1 MHLQTV
7 ETYFNTEVTTDE
19 AGRGLWRVLMD
30 LPVQGTG
37 ADILALLIKHFDDE
51 TKSRGL
57 SSIMEFYFSRH
68 DEVIIEVDRGFY
80 ETEGLDKVTSILRDI
95 FEHSID
101 DWEPF
106 TVEIKVLNGFELD
119 GNVTE
124 DDED

>member
-1 MHLQTV
+1 M
-7 ETYFNTEVTTDE
+7 N
-19 AGRGLWRVLMD
+19 

-37 ADILALLIKHFDDE
+37 ADILALLIKHFDGE

-57 SSIMEFYFSRH
+57 SGIMEFYFSRH

-95 FEHSID
+95 FEHSVD